1 MKIAL
6 PVQGE
11 VLDQHFGHCKEFV
24 FVEVSDATRTVMSL
38 ERYPAP
44 MHEHGLLPRW
54 LAEHKV
60 QVVIVGGMGAHA
72 RQLLVSL
79 GIEVISGAASAGRNS
94 WSRSIWPECLSRWSA
109 DAVMAARM
117 DRPLPAAWY

>member
-79 GIEVISGAASAGRNS
+79 GIEVISGAASAG
-94 WSRSIWPECLSRWSA
+94 PEQLVAQYLAGVLESVERGCSHGCSHG
-109 DAVMAARM
+109 
-117 DRPLPAAWY
+117 